1 MKNIKIL
8 DCTLRD
14 GGRIINCEFKDNDI
28 LSITKGL
35 TDANIDIIEIGFLRS
50 HDLVKYHNN
59 STFFTETAQ
68 IVPYIPKDRKNAMYV
83 AFIDFDMYD
92 FSVLEKCDGSSV
104 TGIRVGFTK
113 KQFDNRYDD
122 IKKVLLKV
130 KEQGYKLF
138 IQAVNALAYSD
149 REMLDL
155 IDLVNEIHP
164 YSYGIVDTYGAM
176 YLEDIIRFYN
186 LVDHNLNKDICIDIH
201 SHNNFQLSFA
211 FAQEIIRLS
220 SDGRKIILDATLDGM
235 GKCAGNLNTELIV
248 DYLNRKRQY
257 DYDFDKILDIIDDY
271 IYMIKKN
278 NGWGYSIP
286 SFMAGIYKSHPNNV
300 IYLTEK
306 FRLNTKDIKNIISM
320 IDEETRQR
328 YDYDNIERIYIDY
341 NQGNTDNS
349 KNMEFLKTELENKSI
364 LLLVPGNSLIEE
376 KAKIDKFI
384 ELENPIIISVNFVSE
399 HEGAYVF
406 WGNSKRYHGIEH
418 GCLGSREIICS
429 NVVKE
434 NPKLCIVD
442 YNMLINRG
450 FKYFDNSTMMVLNLL
465 KKLCPKKISIAG
477 FDGFDKDKQ
486 NNFVDESFANR
497 RYVDEFDAI
506 NNELERMMR
515 EYYLTVKGS
524 IELSFLTDSR
534 FEQALLSDK

>member
-68 IVPYIPKDRKNAMYV
+68 IAPYIPKDRKNAMYV

-278 NGWGYSIP
+278 SGWGYSIP

-399 HEGAYVF
+399 HEEAYVF